1 MPPGAPGGVP
11 AKSRLADKKHPAVSC
26 ILQEA
31 PLGFMQIERLLLIS
45 ACTALLPQ
53 FQRAIQTSDQ
63 HSIKHSL
70 G

>member
-31 PLGFMQIERLLLIS
+31 PLGFMQIERLRFIS
-45 ACTALLPQ
+45 ACTALLPA
-53 FQRAIQTSDQ
+53 F
-63 HSIKHSL
+63 
-70 G
+70 